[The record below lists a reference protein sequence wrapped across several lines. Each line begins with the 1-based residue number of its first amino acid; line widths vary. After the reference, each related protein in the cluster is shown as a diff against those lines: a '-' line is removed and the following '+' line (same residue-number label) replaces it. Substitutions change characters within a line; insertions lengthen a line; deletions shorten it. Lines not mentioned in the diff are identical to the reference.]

1 MMMRPPPL
9 EAPILRRRSLDGFR
23 VVWPAKEECWI
34 AEVAIASS
42 KQEHKQ
48 QVLQSCVQKQ
58 FTSSSQFSLFR
69 HMKLK
74 IKKKT
79 RDDPFFVM
87 IFKGSVRPSDDL
99 RDRDHHDHPKGAS
112 IP

>member
-1 MMMRPPPL
+1 
-9 EAPILRRRSLDGFR
+9 
-23 VVWPAKEECWI
+23 VQHT
-34 AEVAIASS
+34 SS
-42 KQEHKQ
+42 NLKQKQ

-87 IFKGSVRPSDDL
+87 IFKGSVRPSS
-99 RDRDHHDHPKGAS
+99 KTQNQIS
-112 IP
+112 VK